1 MDYRIKRYLFPA
13 VVILAAALQS
23 MASGKGPAYS
33 CPRTEMKAAPDTV
46 IYDNSRIF
54 TKFRKDRIAESGD
67 SLSDGFSDIA
77 ENMISARDTLK
88 APDSLRY
95 TDPFRFRYYVALNDS
110 LTHRQTRD
118 SLLAAG
124 DTLTVGRLDSVYFAD
139 SAKRADAAFLAW
151 YSSLDKAARKQYDL
165 KKKLERKQHLAD
177 SILDAKD
184 SIRAVRDS
192 IAEARPRILET
203 FALPDSM
210 QYRRIVKWN
219 TDRRVNALKT
229 QEIDTSYNYWF
240 NDLPF
245 MRKEVGATYL
255 GTSGSPVQYYDFTRR
270 KAEEGVNFYA
280 PYESYSFSPGT
291 APMYNTKTPY
301 TELAYWGTLF
311 ANSEQEEDNLHIL
324 TTQNF
329 YPQLNFTL
337 SYDRNGS
344 GGMLEN
350 ESVDNRTV
358 FAGVNWLGKRH
369 TAHLGYIFN
378 SIKKAE
384 NGGVADNSLI
394 RDTTIGPREVPVRL
408 TDADNLLKKNTVYLN
423 QTLRIPFSFLKR
435 KTAADS
441 TAAAVGL
448 IDKDVTTAFIGHNSE
463 YSTYRK
469 IYTDKI
475 SSSDTEAR
483 DYYAGRFYID
493 PVQSRDSIRVMKLE
507 NKVFLKLQP
516 WASDAVVSSVN
527 AGLGNRIMSYYMF
540 SPDGYLTSPKNHVEN
555 STYLYGGA
563 AGQVKKYVEWGAAG
577 DYTLVGAKA
586 GDFNVEADA
595 RFSVYPFRRHR
606 KSPLTV
612 SGHFETSLTSPDYFE
627 NHYFS
632 NHLRWDSDFSK
643 TSRTMVSGA
652 LEIPHWNMGLT
663 AAYTLM
669 TNYIY
674 YDALAVA
681 AQNGNVMNVLKLG
694 IDKNFRL
701 WNFHFDN
708 RAVFQFSSDKDV
720 LPLPAAALNL
730 RWYLQFNVVKNVM
743 QMQLGAN
750 GLYTSSWYAPAYNPE
765 LGMFHNQNSEKYGN
779 CPYIDLFVNVQWKRA
794 TIFVKLVN
802 ANMGWPC
809 NSADYFSADGYIRP
823 QRSLKFGVWWPFYL
837 QTKKNGTVSAG
848 SSLGGATGSSGRQG
862 GSGAGTSGRTGSS
875 GLSGLSGRR

>member
-1 MDYRIKRYLFPA
+1 MESRIKKYIFPA
-13 VVILAAALQS
+13 VVVLAAALQS
-23 MASGKGPAYS
+23 MASVRGPFSAYA
-33 CPRTEMKAAPDTV
+33 RTDSEAAPDTV

-54 TKFRKDRIAESGD
+54 TKFRKDRIADTGD
-67 SLSDGFSDIA
+67 SLSDGFSDA
-77 ENMISARDTLK
+77 EAMISARDTLK

-110 LTHRQTRD
+110 LTHVLTRD

-151 YSSLDKAARKQYDL
+151 YSSLDKAARKQYDFN
-165 KKKLERKQHLAD
+165 KKQERKQHLAD

-210 QYRRIVKWN
+210 QYKRIVKWHSDRLFN
-219 TDRRVNALKT
+219 TLNT
-229 QEIDTSYNYWF
+229 QKVDTSYNYWF

-245 MRKEVGATYL
+245 MREETGATYL
-255 GTSGSPVQYYDFTRR
+255 GVSGSPVQYYDFTRR
-270 KAEEGVNFYA
+270 KAEEGVSFYA
-280 PYESYSFSPGT
+280 PYEPYSFSPGT
-291 APMYNTKTPY
+291 APMYNTKTAY

-311 ANSEQEEDNLHIL
+311 ANKEQEEDNLHIL

-329 YPQLNFTL
+329 YPQLNLTL
-337 SYDRNGS
+337 SYDRNGA

-350 ESVDNRTV
+350 ETVDNRTV

-384 NGGVADNSLI
+384 NGGISDNSLI

-408 TDADNLLKKNTVYLN
+408 TDADNLLKKNTIYLN
-423 QTLRIPFSFLKR
+423 QTLRIPFSFLK
-435 KTAADS
+435 KKKSAADS
-441 TAAAVGL
+441 IAAAGGL

-475 SSSDTEAR
+475 SESDTEAR
-483 DYYAGRFYID
+483 EYYGDRFYID
-493 PVQSRDSIRVMKLE
+493 PVQSEDSIRVMKLE
-507 NKVFLKLQP
+507 NKVFIKLQP

-527 AGLGNRIMSYYMF
+527 AGLGNRIMNYYMA
-540 SPDGYLTSPKNHVEN
+540 SPAEDQTPAKNHVEN

-563 AGQVKKYVEWGAAG
+563 AGQVKKYVGWNATGS
-577 DYTLVGAKA
+577 YTLVGARA

-606 KSPLTV
+606 KSPLSV
-612 SGHFETSLTSPDYFE
+612 SGHFETSLTSPEYFE

-632 NHLRWDSDFSK
+632 NHLKWDSDFSK
-643 TSRTMVSGA
+643 TSRTTVSGA
-652 LEIPHWNMGLT
+652 IEVPHWNLGLT

-669 TNYIY
+669 SNYIY
-674 YDALAVA
+674 YDELAVA
-681 AQNGNVMNVLKLG
+681 AQNSDAMNVLKLG
-694 IDKNFRL
+694 INKDFRL

-708 RAVFQFSSDKDV
+708 RALFQFSSDDDV

-730 RWYLQFNVVKNVM
+730 RWYLQFNIVKDVM

-750 GLYTSSWYAPAYNPE
+750 GLYTTSWYAPAYNPE
-765 LGMFHNQNSEKYGN
+765 LGMFHNQKNEKYGD

-802 ANMGWPC
+802 ANMGWPN

-837 QTKKNGTVSAG
+837 QTRKNGTVSAG
-848 SSLGGATGSSGRQG
+848 GSLGGSPSSASGRQSG
-862 GSGAGTSGRTGSS
+862 GSSSRSGSG
-875 GLSGLSGRR
+875 GLSGLSGRM